1 MMDPQTAYF
10 LKKYYRNII
19 KWYFVMYNPEA
30 IRIWPSKSEEREALR
45 KEEQE
50 RLAKEAEEAAALEA
64 EMMENNEFDYCDEE
78 YGDGYNATTG
88 SYSGLY
94 GQQPVDDDTQAAFDA
109 IMNNNSHGQ
118 STVDF
123 LLAGGEPTTSAA
135 YSINSS
141 DSGNDTSAS
150 SPFNDVEVSP
160 EQEDIIKEA
169 NLIYERLMREAAEDE
184 AKKQAEIEA
193 AKQIAEQSF
202 AN

>member
-10 LKKYYRNII
+10 LKKYYRNVI

-64 EMMENNEFDYCDEE
+64 EMMENNEFGYDDGE

-94 GQQPVDDDTQAAFDA
+94 GQQPVDDDTQATFDA

-135 YSINSS
+135 YAINSEDIS
-141 DSGNDTSAS
+141 EKKSIK
-150 SPFNDVEVSP
+150 SPFEEVEVPP
-160 EQEDIIKEA
+160 EQEDILKEA
-169 NLIYERLMREAAEDE
+169 NAIYERLMREAAEDE
-184 AKKQAEIEA
+184 AKKQAEIEE
-193 AKQIAEQSF
+193 AKQIAEQNF
-202 AN
+202 Y